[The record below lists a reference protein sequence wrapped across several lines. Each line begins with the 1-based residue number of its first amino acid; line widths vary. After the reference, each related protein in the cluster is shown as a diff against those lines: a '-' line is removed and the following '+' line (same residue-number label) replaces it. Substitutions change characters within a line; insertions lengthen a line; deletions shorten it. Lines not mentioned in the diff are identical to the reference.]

1 MRAYI
6 LKRIILMIPTLL
18 IVTVVTFGIVNA
30 MPGDAITA
38 RLLESPAFN
47 PADLEAKRAQL
58 GLDKP
63 LYEQYWIWLGNV
75 LRGDFG
81 DSLWSEQ
88 PVTNLLKDAV
98 PITLELTVLALV
110 LTVIFA
116 LIVGVLSAIRQDGPL
131 DYSLRLLSIAGLS
144 IPSFWLGILFVVLMA
159 RWFNYLSPLQYT
171 PIYEDPIQNLK
182 QFLPG
187 AVIIAIGASAGMARI
202 TRSSML
208 EVLRQD
214 YIRTAAA
221 KGLRE
226 RAIILRHA
234 LKNALIPVITVA
246 GAQVG
251 VLLGGSVIA
260 ESIFTLPGMG
270 QLLLRSVSSR
280 DFITIQAITLWI
292 AAAVVIMNLVVD
304 VLYAYID
311 PRIRY

>member
-18 IVTVVTFGIVNA
+18 IVTIVTFGIVNA

-98 PITLELTVLALV
+98 PITLELTILALL

-131 DYSLRLLSIAGLS
+131 DYTLRLLSIAGLS

-260 ESIFTLPGMG
+260 ENIFTLPGMG

-292 AAAVVIMNLVVD
+292 AGAVVIMNLVVD